1 MIPRRR
7 NGFTPPYSNAQI
19 SAWVALMLTC
29 IQFPIFVSP
38 IMPIEASIPVT
49 IFFFGL
55 VFGTI
60 YHGTLALAIDPMD
73 LHLGKHL
80 KENGEPSEAQE
91 KESASHQ
98 RLYTACN
105 HPRDGPLPVEAMK
118 QCWICDTQV
127 ADHAMHCKFC
137 NKCVDHFDHHC
148 MCKFFSSIVH
158 SCTVGRIHV
167 CHLWL

>member
-1 MIPRRR
+1 
-7 NGFTPPYSNAQI
+7 
-19 SAWVALMLTC
+19 
-29 IQFPIFVSP
+29 
-38 IMPIEASIPVT
+38 MPIEASIPVT

-73 LHLGKHL
+73 PHLAKHL
-80 KENGEPSEAQE
+80 KENHAGEPSEAQE

-98 RLYTACN
+98 RLYAACN
-105 HPRDGPLPVEAMK
+105 PLPDSVPLPTEPMK

-137 NKCVDHFDHHC
+137 NKCVYHFDHHC
-148 MCKFFSSIVH
+148 MCKFLASEVSLMY
-158 SCTVGRIHV
+158 S
-167 CHLWL
+167 LM

>member
-1 MIPRRR
+1 MPSHMIPRRR
-7 NGFTPPYSNAQI
+7 NGFTPPYSKAQI

-73 LHLGKHL
+73 PHLGKHL
-80 KENGEPSEAQE
+80 KENHAGEPSEAQE
-91 KESASHQ
+91 RESASHQ
-98 RLYTACN
+98 RLYAACN
-105 HPRDGPLPVEAMK
+105 PLRDGDNNDPLPTEAMK

-127 ADHAMHCKFC
+127 ADHSMHCKFC
-137 NKCVDHFDHHC
+137 NKCVYHFDHHC
-148 MCKFFSSIVH
+148 MCKYFF
-158 SCTVGRIHV
+158 
-167 CHLWL
+167 